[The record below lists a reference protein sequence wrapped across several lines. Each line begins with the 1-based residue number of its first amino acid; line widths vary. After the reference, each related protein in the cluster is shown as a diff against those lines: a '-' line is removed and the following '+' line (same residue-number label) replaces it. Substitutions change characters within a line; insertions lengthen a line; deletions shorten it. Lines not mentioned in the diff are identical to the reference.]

1 MCGRYAFFAPA
12 DAVQRWFRLPF
23 APGLAARYNI
33 APTQDVPV
41 LREPGPG
48 RREVALLRWG
58 LVPPWAGD
66 PSIGQRMI
74 NARAETLCERPAY
87 RDAFRRRRCVVLASG
102 WYEWQK
108 TVTGKQPFFLHRRD
122 GEPLGFAGLWESWT
136 DRGTGEAIESCTI
149 VTTAAPPALAAIH
162 DRMPALLARESVAE
176 WLDPAV
182 TDGARVAPLLGA
194 GEAGGIEARPVGRA
208 VNDVRNEGSQ
218 LIEPLAGAR

>member
-12 DAVQRWFRLPF
+12 DAVKRWFGVPLLPE
-23 APGLAARYNI
+23 LAARYNI

-41 LREPGPG
+41 LREREPG

-58 LVPPWAGD
+58 LVPSWAAD

-74 NARAETLCERPAY
+74 NARAETLAEKPSFRTAL
-87 RDAFRRRRCVVLASG
+87 RRRRCVVLASG

-108 TVTGKQPFFLHRRD
+108 TATGKQPFFLHRHD
-122 GEPLGFAGLWESWT
+122 GEPLGFAGLWEQWV
-136 DRGTGEAIESCTI
+136 DRGSGEAIQSCTI

-162 DRMPALLARESVAE
+162 DRMPVVLARESLAP

-182 TDGARVAPLLGA
+182 TDGAVLAPLLAAAEA
-194 GEAGGIEARPVGRA
+194 GEIEARAVSRA
-208 VNDVRNEGSQ
+208 VNDARNEGPQ
-218 LIEPLAGAR
+218 LVEPLAGVR